1 MKGKQKRIRT
11 RWPALLLC
19 MGMVL
24 TNVSPAAAGA
34 VYAGNAKTVGDIPQ
48 SSMQASAE
56 SAKEAAANA
65 IDGDSSTKWHT
76 SWDTGY
82 VPVPHSIILELDD
95 VYDNLTQL
103 RYLPRQDK
111 KGENYQWNGDILAYE
126 ISVSETDSEEDSFTK
141 VAIGSWAEDKEEK
154 SATFAPVSAKYVKLT
169 STHTK
174 GNSAGEYDQ
183 YTSAAEIHLA
193 VGGETDLAADR
204 AALDTVVKQAE
215 QYISEHDT
223 DIAKLQ
229 ALAAKGNALLAQPL
243 AVEEELQQQAA
254 AIQKELNRLESGEP
268 EVVYDS
274 ISPNIQWMDH
284 KNEMIQAHGGCVIWD
299 EATQKYYWYGEHKGE
314 NHTSTGGIVAIGV
327 SCYSSTDLYN

>member
-1 MKGKQKRIRT
+1 M
-11 RWPALLLC
+11 
-19 MGMVL
+19 
-24 TNVSPAAAGA
+24 
-34 VYAGNAKTVGDIPQ
+34 
-48 SSMQASAE
+48 
-56 SAKEAAANA
+56 
-65 IDGDSSTKWHT
+65 
-76 SWDTGY
+76 
-82 VPVPHSIILELDD
+82 
-95 VYDNLTQL
+95 
-103 RYLPRQDK
+103 
-111 KGENYQWNGDILAYE
+111 
-126 ISVSETDSEEDSFTK
+126 
-141 VAIGSWAEDKEEK
+141 
-154 SATFAPVSAKYVKLT
+154 
-169 STHTK
+169 
-174 GNSAGEYDQ
+174 
-183 YTSAAEIHLA
+183 
-193 VGGETDLAADR
+193 
-204 AALDTVVKQAE
+204 KQAE

-327 SCYSSTDLYN
+327 SCYSSTDLYNWKNEGVALPVFNNPAFLPGTGTVTPGEPAEGLPQEGVTDDTPLYLAESSAEYQAAKQEGKAVSEFDTLEKYNSKAYIARLNALYEGAL